1 MLISGGCGTLC
12 FLEQYKVATFVSI
25 PFRSTTHAPLFRQ
38 RSVFVSIYSKKILPF
53 ESENGFQ
60 CQKPGNGLK
69 SAVSGPNQIL
79 LKCAVKGTSNALQLG
94 LSIATSV
101 PASNIVSFTTII
113 ILYCVVFV
121 LNTICVILE
130 YSQAIK
136 WQRRNATTAM
146 VLSVEREDRLLSFY

>member
-1 MLISGGCGTLC
+1 MCNVL
-12 FLEQYKVATFVSI
+12 FLELYKVATFVSI
-25 PFRSTTHAPLFRQ
+25 PFPGANARSPIPPTPIF
-38 RSVFVSIYSKKILPF
+38 VFIYSKKILPL
-53 ESENGFQ
+53 ESEIGFQ

-94 LSIATSV
+94 LSVATSV
-101 PASNIVSFTTII
+101 PASNILSFATII

-121 LNTICVILE
+121 LNTICLILE

-136 WQRRNATTAM
+136 WQRRNATSAM
-146 VLSVEREDRLLSFY
+146 VVSVEREDRLLSFY